1 MEVKGGKQS
10 GEQHRMLYSATL
22 TKAAQSFMDI
32 LVGQFYDQQS
42 INYIMLTHTYARKE
56 AEYILMTT
64 RH

>member
-1 MEVKGGKQS
+1 MEVKGGTQS

-32 LVGQFYDQQS
+32 LVGQFYDQQ
-42 INYIMLTHTYARKE
+42 NIMLTHTYARKE